1 EGLKYRM
8 NIGLNIRQAGGGGF
22 TGIGATNASD
32 PNAKSAASISNTK
45 TVNWAI
51 ENLLTYDHTFADK
64 HQLNVVGMYS
74 AEETK
79 YTRSAVSVRDFPA
92 DHFQYYNLAYGE
104 GEITIDKN
112 NQDYQV
118 YGLLSY
124 MGRIMYDYDD
134 RYMLSVAVRSDASS
148 RLAPGHKWHTYPA
161 VSAGW
166 NIHRESFME
175 NQNWLNSLK
184 LRVGYGET
192 SNQSVDPYKTL
203 GLLSTRPYNFGD
215 DGDTSYSNGYYI
227 SELPNKNLGWEYT
240 ETWNFGLDFSMLN
253 KRLSGTLEYYRQHT
267 KDILLR
273 VNLPST
279 TGVGSYTANIGETEN
294 KGFEL
299 TLNGV
304 ILDNVN
310 GFTWEAGVNLY
321 SNRNRLLALTSGQE
335 KDEGNWWFVG
345 HPINV
350 IYDYER
356 MGLWQEGD
364 PYLKELEPTGNVGMI
379 KVKYTGEFNADGT
392 PARIIGADDRQI
404 LDLDPDFQGGFNTRL
419 EYKGIDL
426 SIVGGF
432 KNGGTLI
439 SSLYGT
445 SSYLNFLSGRHNN
458 VNVDYWTPENR
469 DAKYPRPG
477 GITSGDNPKYGNT
490 LAYFDASYLK
500 IRTITLGY
508 NFSPKWLEKT
518 AIKRLRIY
526 ATAQNPFVFFS
537 PYHTESGMDPESN
550 SFSDENQAVN
560 TTYPSVSKFPVVAF
574 NTPTTRNYLIGL
586 NITF

>member
-1 EGLKYRM
+1 M